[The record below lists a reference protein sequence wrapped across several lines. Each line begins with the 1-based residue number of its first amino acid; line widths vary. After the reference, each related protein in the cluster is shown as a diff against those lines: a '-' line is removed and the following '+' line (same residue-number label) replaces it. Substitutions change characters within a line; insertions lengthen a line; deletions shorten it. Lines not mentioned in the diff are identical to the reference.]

1 MHLIDQALLLQKNLW
16 QLELQA
22 LPCRLE
28 QDELNL
34 GVESTSNAW
43 SDRLADEVHQPKSQD
58 LALGRRKNFSQ
69 VLLCPFSAEQQFLE
83 TSEQVYRS

>member
-1 MHLIDQALLLQKNLW
+1 LW
-16 QLELQA
+16 QHVQQA

-28 QDELNL
+28 LGELSL

-43 SDRLADEVHQPKSQD
+43 SDRLEGEVHQPKSQD

-69 VLLCPFSAEQQFLE
+69 VLLCPFLAEQQFLE